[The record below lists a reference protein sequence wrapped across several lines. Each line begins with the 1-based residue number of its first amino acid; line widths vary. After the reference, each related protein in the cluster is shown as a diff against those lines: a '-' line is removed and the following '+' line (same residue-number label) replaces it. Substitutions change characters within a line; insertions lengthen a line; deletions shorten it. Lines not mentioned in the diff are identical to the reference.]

1 MSNAEQLK
9 SPVESTVKAPLTV
22 FKFGIEH
29 LSKSPLRTTAPSMV
43 LRSSRLSMVF
53 NSVLFSITKPP
64 PMVVKFEKSIFSKS
78 SLFSMVKSPPTVATS
93 GNFKELT
100 EDSKKPA
107 EALIASKLAIEME
120 VTE

>member
-1 MSNAEQLK
+1 
-9 SPVESTVKAPLTV
+9 VKAPLTV
-22 FKFGIEH
+22 FKLGREH
-29 LSKSPLRTTAPSMV
+29 LSKSPLRTTAPVMV
-43 LRSSRLSMVF
+43 LRSPRLLIVF
-53 NSVLFSITKPP
+53 NSVLFSMTNPP

-93 GNFKELT
+93 GNFKAET

-107 EALIASKLAIEME
+107 DSLMACKLAREIE